1 MKLEESG
8 LMMRKLFLDIDGE
21 VEGVGPAWGGGG
33 GNQMDIRPTFNNSW
47 LISFKRFGPQEWL
60 FRVIWLKIV

>member
-21 VEGVGPAWGGGG
+21 VEGVGPAGGGG
-33 GNQMDIRPTFNNSW
+33 GIRWIFGQL
-47 LISFKRFGPQEWL
+47 LITL
-60 FRVIWLKIV
+60 D

>member
-21 VEGVGPAWGGGG
+21 VEGVGSAGGGG

-47 LISFKRFGPQEWL
+47 LISLNRFGPQKWL
-60 FRVIWLKIV
+60 EH

>member
-21 VEGVGPAWGGGG
+21 EEGVGPAWWWWGESDGYSA
-33 GNQMDIRPTFNNSW
+33 NF
-47 LISFKRFGPQEWL
+47 
-60 FRVIWLKIV
+60 